1 MPGHDYNAPMALT
14 VLHTSDWH
22 LGASLE
28 TASREEEQRRFLDWL
43 LGVLEERRVDLLLVA
58 GDVFHHA
65 QPSAEALGLYYRF
78 LARLGETGVSRA
90 VVVGGNHDSP
100 SRLDAPRDL
109 LGALSVDVVGGLSS
123 ASEVDRCLVPIE
135 IDGSLRAVV
144 AAVPFVHEFRLGV
157 RTTGASP
164 AEIARRVGEVF
175 RDLYGHLAAAA
186 RELSADVPVLA
197 TGHLTVGQPGDGI
210 EDGGADFETPIHQV
224 GGVTS
229 LPSDLFGGHFAYV
242 ALGHIHRAY
251 PLAGADRRIWY
262 SGSPVALSVPES
274 RHPRK
279 VLLATVGDQM
289 ALDGLPEVAVEQ
301 IPVPV
306 TRRIV
311 PVRGS
316 LDEVIAR
323 LGEIATTER
332 GPGDLQ
338 PYAVV
343 DLEVEGYRPGAT
355 EEIHRAVAELPEG
368 ERPRVVKVVQR
379 RVGGDGPGLDREERI
394 LPGRL
399 AELDPEAVFVR
410 LAEVDSGGE
419 PPSDELLAA
428 FRAVASQRDEDA
440 PGEEPGGED
449 LGADR

>member
-1 MPGHDYNAPMALT
+1 MPLT

-28 TASREEEQRRFLDWL
+28 TASRDEEQRRFLDWL
-43 LGVLEERRVDLLLVA
+43 LGVLRERRVDLLLVA

-65 QPSAEALGLYYRF
+65 QPSAEALSLYYRF

-123 ASEVDRCLVPIE
+123 ASEARRCLVPIE
-135 IDGSLRAVV
+135 IDGTLRAVV

-157 RTTGASP
+157 RTTGATP
-164 AEIARRVGEVF
+164 GEIAERVGEVF
-175 RDLYGHLAAAA
+175 GDLYGRLAAGA
-186 RELSADVPVLA
+186 RELSPDVPLLA
-197 TGHLTVGQPGDGI
+197 TGHMTVGAAADGL
-210 EDGGADFETPIHQV
+210 EAGGADFETPIHQV

-229 LPSDLFGGHFAYV
+229 LPTDLFGDGFAYV

-251 PLAGADRRIWY
+251 PLEGSGRRIWY
-262 SGSPVALSVPES
+262 SGSPVPLSVPES

-279 VLLATVGDQM
+279 VLLVEVGDER
-289 ALDGLPEVAVEQ
+289 ADDGLPRVVVEQ
-301 IPVPV
+301 VPVPLE
-306 TRRIV
+306 RRIV
-311 PVRGS
+311 PVQGR

-323 LGEIATTER
+323 LGEIEPIPRAE
-332 GPGDLQ
+332 GDLQ

-343 DLEVEGYRPGAT
+343 DLEVTLYRPGAT
-355 EEIHRAVAELPEG
+355 EEIHRAVAELPPER
-368 ERPRVVKVVQR
+368 RPRVVRVVQR
-379 RVGGDGPGLDREERI
+379 RRGGDGAGLAREERL

-399 AELDPEAVFVR
+399 AELDPETVFVR
-410 LAEVDSGGE
+410 LAEVDSGGA
-419 PPSDELLAA
+419 PPSEELLAA
-428 FRAVASQRDEDA
+428 FRAVASLRDDDQDA
-440 PGEEPGGED
+440 HGGP
-449 LGADR
+449 AP

>member
-1 MPGHDYNAPMALT
+1 MALS

-43 LGVLEERRVDLLLVA
+43 LGVIGERRVDLLLVA

-65 QPSAEALGLYYRF
+65 QPSAEALSLYYRF
-78 LARLGETGVSRA
+78 LARLGATGCKRA

-123 ASEVDRCLVPIE
+123 AAEVDRCLVPVE
-135 IDGSLRAVV
+135 IDGTLRAVV

-157 RTTGASP
+157 RTTGAAP
-164 AEIARRVGEVF
+164 AEIAQRVGKVF
-175 RDLYGHLAAAA
+175 GELYGRLAEGA
-186 RELSADVPVLA
+186 RELSPQVPLLA
-197 TGHLTVGQPGDGI
+197 TGHLTVGRPADGLEQGGD
-210 EDGGADFETPIHQV
+210 DFETPIHQV

-229 LPSDLFGGHFAYV
+229 LPPELFGSDFAYV
-242 ALGHIHRAY
+242 ALGHIHRSY
-251 PLAGADRRIWY
+251 PLEGSGRRIWY

-279 VLLATVGDQM
+279 VLLVEVGDET
-289 ALDGLPEVAVEQ
+289 AEDGLPRVTVEPL
-301 IPVPV
+301 PVPV
-306 TRRIV
+306 ARRIV

-316 LDEVIAR
+316 LDQVLAR
-323 LGEIATTER
+323 LAEIVPDGLGSDE
-332 GPGDLQ
+332 LQ

-343 DLEVEGYRPGAT
+343 DLEVDGYRPGET
-355 EEIHRAVAELPEG
+355 SEIHRAVAELPAG
-368 ERPRVVKVVQR
+368 RRPRVVKVVQR
-379 RVGGDGPGLDREERI
+379 RAGGAGPGLEPEERL

-410 LAEVDSGGE
+410 LAELDSGGA
-419 PPSDELLAA
+419 PPSEELLAA
-428 FRAVASQRDEDA
+428 FRAVASQRDEDGD
-440 PGEEPGGED
+440 GEAGS
-449 LGADR
+449 